1 MPCGHP
7 ASPDPESSDGTGR
20 SPPDADLG
28 LWFFSVLG
36 LFERDSASQPRPL
49 REPVD
54 RVGVVDRPGPE
65 FPEQPPLCEGRHSA
79 PPGNWSAPSSQEV
92 PFSFIPVHCSPVC
105 SVAPFIAPRGRL
117 HAGLQALL
125 CRSWCCGLLEPQWLQ
140 AVTYHTWHST
150 AHNNCAPDI
159 AGRVKAGTN
168 CLCHIQTSD
177 HLRLR
182 MHAPLLFKR
191 PALQSIWRGCCSH
204 SPAPAACYSQGGL
217 ARRHTPPRNFL
228 QHSVRATASTVPTLA
243 RSPVP
248 QGSRPPGKHT
258 VAGAFHPQGSR
269 CVIL

>member
-65 FPEQPPLCEGRHSA
+65 FPEQPPLCEGRPSA
-79 PPGNWSAPSSQEV
+79 PPGSRSAPSSQEV

-140 AVTYHTWHST
+140 AVTYHTWHTT

-159 AGRVKAGTN
+159 AGRVKAIGPVLKLRPPAVIQKTGPGVN
-168 CLCHIQTSD
+168 KRSNRSHGATLAAVTLRTVMLGGPVTSRACH
-177 HLRLR
+177 L
-182 MHAPLLFKR
+182 
-191 PALQSIWRGCCSH
+191 SIWRRLES
-204 SPAPAACYSQGGL
+204 
-217 ARRHTPPRNFL
+217 PPRNLKL
-228 QHSVRATASTVPTLA
+228 QTASE
-243 RSPVP
+243 
-248 QGSRPPGKHT
+248 SRPPGKHT
-258 VAGAFHPQGSR
+258 VAGAFHPQGS
-269 CVIL
+269 